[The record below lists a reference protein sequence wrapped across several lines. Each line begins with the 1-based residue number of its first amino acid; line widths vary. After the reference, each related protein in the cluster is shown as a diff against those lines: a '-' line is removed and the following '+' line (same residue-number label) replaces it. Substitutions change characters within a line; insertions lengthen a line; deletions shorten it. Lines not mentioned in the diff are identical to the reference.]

1 MPIGATIGIAA
12 AGIGIQA
19 YGQHEQGQAQQAADV
34 AKAKAA
40 ESSAELDDF
49 NATVAHEQSTDALD
63 RGNLQA
69 DEYRTQVK
77 GAIGT
82 TRTVQAASGVDVGY
96 GSAVDVQADEAFLGK
111 LDETTIRAN
120 AVRAAW
126 GYQVQS
132 LNDTQAGIIAR
143 QTGQADIAA
152 GDAAA
157 NAGNIAAVG
166 SIVTGAGSLLKTKYG
181 FGASGSS

>member
-1 MPIGATIGIAA
+1 VPVGATIGAITSI

-40 ESSAELDDF
+40 ESSAQLDDF
-49 NATVAHEQSTDALD
+49 NATVASEQSQDALD

-69 DEYRTQVK
+69 DEYRATVR

-82 TRTVQAASGVDVGY
+82 TRTIQAASGVDVGY
-96 GSAVDVQADEAFLGK
+96 GSAADVQADEAFLGK
-111 LDETTIRAN
+111 LDETTIRSN
-120 AVRAAW
+120 AVRQAW

-132 LNDTQAGIIAR
+132 LNYKQQGVITR
-143 QTGQADIAA
+143 ETGQADIAA

-166 SIVTGAGSLLKTKYG
+166 SIATGAGSLLQKKYG
-181 FGASGSS
+181 FGSNA